1 MKNQPFHSG
10 TSSGIRWMAWLNIGV
25 QAVLPLTL
33 ALATPSASAAPD
45 TQSAQQSPA
54 PSRLHTF
61 TMGDTLASIA
71 THYTTTIAAL
81 RTLNPGRDLD
91 ALKPGDRLSVPS
103 APVHALPDLNS
114 PGQEATAQADDE
126 QARKLAALASSTGS
140 FLSNDPN
147 GDAAAS
153 MARGLA
159 TGEAS
164 SQAQQWLS
172 RFGTARVQIDVDDKL
187 SLKNSQVELLAPLH
201 DTPEQLLFAQG
212 SVHRKDERQQTSLG
226 LGVRRFNDGYML
238 GANSF
243 LDYDLSRQH
252 ARLGL
257 GVEYWRDFLKVNA
270 NSYQRLTGWK
280 DSPDVE
286 DYQERPA
293 NGWDLRTEAWLPA
306 MPQLGGK
313 LTYEQYYGDEVGL
326 FGKDNR
332 KKDPSA
338 VTVGL
343 TYTPIPLLTLSADQR
358 KGNGGNETT
367 VGAEFNYQIGE
378 PWAKQVDPAG
388 VGALRTLAGSR
399 YDLVE
404 RNNHIVL
411 EYRKK
416 QVIQMA
422 AAAHVSGQGGETKSL
437 SVWVNSKY
445 PLSHIDWTAPA
456 LLQAGGKL
464 VHDGGP
470 HYSVVLPDYQSDAQ
484 HTNVYTL
491 HGVAVD
497 SKGNR
502 SARSETR
509 VTVNAPAVSARHSTF
524 TPASTV
530 LPADGKTQQTLT
542 LAIRDEQ
549 QQPVDIALADIQIAV
564 AETQTRAGGIVIS
577 KPERVSAGHYEVQVT
592 AGSTPQSITL
602 TPSVQGT
609 ALSDARVST
618 TRSVPEEGNSSFVTS
633 HAMLPADDTTTAQLT
648 FTANDANG
656 APVEGIAKSLKFM
669 VKGDKGSVS
678 PPDVTV
684 STIEEHPKGTY
695 TATVKGKLAGRY
707 IVSPYFGSQPV
718 GRLNAEILL
727 KALPP
732 ASSTSTLEARP
743 DVIPANDYK
752 TSVLEFVAKDING
765 KPVTG
770 LSNTLALNVTDSSGK
785 PPAPG
790 HITIDPFQE
799 NGTTGVYTTALR
811 SSQAGTYTF
820 VPTIARR
827 ALAGVTTTV
836 KVVALPPTFSNS
848 KFEAMPPSVEASG
861 KHFTQLTFTAK
872 DEIGKPVTGLGNTLK
887 FLVTTDAGGSLTPTD
902 FSIGTIKEDGTT
914 GVYTAS
920 ASGLKADT
928 YTLTP
933 QVGSEVM
940 DLLAIKVQLT
950 ALPPDAT
957 KSNFDASHASI
968 EADNLDTSTLTFKAK
983 DANDKPVSGLGNRL
997 KLVVTNSPTPPDL
1010 TVEPFKEDG
1019 TTGVYIAKVRGLLP
1033 GTYGL
1038 TPQVDS
1044 DKMDDLE
1051 LNVTL
1056 IVLPPAK
1063 SELSVDNS
1071 KILADGINR
1080 TGASL
1085 RVENRLGNPVSGIVD
1100 RVSFIITDRSGNE
1113 TSDVQLTTITEKDQ
1127 TGVYWSS
1134 LSGGTAG
1141 QYYIVPK
1148 IDGDRLDSLKAPI
1161 ELLTT
1166 EIIALSAG
1174 IPRHIFPVTD
1184 NFPTTAHTEASFYPV
1199 LANNANHQD
1208 YTWTSN
1214 VSWLVREEGY
1224 LKFITPPSGDS
1235 GTITITGTRKGSSV
1249 THSYTFTIRDWYEI
1263 PKESLNWSAAMKAC
1277 STLGLAS
1284 VSKAQAT
1291 RGEGIR
1297 ALGTVT
1303 SEWGYI
1309 QPHRSVSSLWLN
1321 DSAGAGM
1328 RLILAPQYDELPT
1341 GAVGILHE
1349 RDDRPR
1355 TICHRSLK

>member
-1 MKNQPFHSG
+1 
-10 TSSGIRWMAWLNIGV
+10 MAWLNIGV

-33 ALATPSASAAPD
+33 ALATPSASAAP
-45 TQSAQQSPA
+45 TQPAKQSPA

-61 TMGDTLASIA
+61 AMGDSLASIA
-71 THYTTTIAAL
+71 SHYATTIATL

-91 ALKPGDRLSVPS
+91 VLKPGDRLSVPS
-103 APVHALPDLNS
+103 APAHALPDLNS
-114 PGQEATAQADDE
+114 PGQDATAQAEDE
-126 QARKLAALASSTGS
+126 QARKLAAMASSTGS

-147 GDAAAS
+147 SDAAAS

-212 SVHRKDERQQTSLG
+212 SIHRKDERQQTTLG

-270 NSYQRLTGWK
+270 NSYTRLTGWK

-470 HYSVVLPDYQSDAQ
+470 HYSVVLPDYQTGAQ
-484 HTNVYTL
+484 PTNVYTL

-524 TPASTV
+524 TPANTV
-530 LPADGKTQQTLT
+530 LPTDGTSYETLT

-549 QQPVDIALADIQIAV
+549 QQPVDIALADIQITVTEAQ
-564 AETQTRAGGIVIS
+564 ARAGGIVVA
-577 KPERVSAGHYEVQVT
+577 KPERVSAGHYEVRVT
-592 AGSTPQSITL
+592 AGTTPQSITL
-602 TPSVQGT
+602 TPSVQGI
-609 ALSDARVST
+609 ALSPARVST
-618 TRSVPEEGNSSFVTS
+618 VSSLPDDGKSTF
-633 HAMLPADDTTTAQLT
+633 AANPARLPANDTTTTVLT
-648 FTANDANG
+648 FEANDANG
-656 APVEGIAKSLKFM
+656 APVEGIAKDLKFM
-669 VKGDKGSVS
+669 VMGDKGSVS

-684 STIEEHPKGTY
+684 SAIVESANGRY
-695 TATVKGKLAGRY
+695 SATLKGKLAGRY
-707 IVSPYFGSQPV
+707 TLSPYFGSQPV
-718 GRLNAEILL
+718 GRLSAEILL

-743 DVIPANDYK
+743 DVIPGNNYTA
-752 TSVLEFVAKDING
+752 SVLEFAAKDING
-765 KPVTG
+765 NPVTG

-790 HITIDPFQE
+790 HIMLDPLKE
-799 NGTTGVYTTALR
+799 NGTTGVYTATLR

-820 VPTIARR
+820 VPTIARQ
-827 ALAGVTTTV
+827 ALTGVTTTV
-836 KVVALPPTFSNS
+836 RVVALPPAFGNS
-848 KFEAMPPSVEASG
+848 KFEALPATIPATG
-861 KHFTQLTFTAK
+861 KQFTQLTFTAK
-872 DEIGKPVTGLGNTLK
+872 DENGKPVTGLGNTLK
-887 FLVTTDAGGSLTPTD
+887 FLVTASAGGSPTPPD
-902 FSIGTIKEDGTT
+902 FTIGTIKEDGTT

-928 YTLTP
+928 YTLRP
-933 QVGSEVM
+933 QIDSEVM
-940 DLLAIKVQLT
+940 DALTIKVQLT
-950 ALPPDAT
+950 APPPDAT
-957 KSNFDASHASI
+957 KSNFGASHASI
-968 EADNLDTSTLTFKAK
+968 EADNLDASTLTFTAK
-983 DANDKPVSGLGNRL
+983 DINDKPVSGLGNRL
-997 KLVVTNSPTPPDL
+997 SLVVTNFEGATPTPPDL
-1010 TVEPFKEDG
+1010 TVDAFQEDG
-1019 TTGVYIAKVRGLLP
+1019 TTGVYIAKVRGLVP
-1033 GTYGL
+1033 GAYMFV
-1038 TPQVDS
+1038 PEVDH
-1044 DKMDDLE
+1044 DQMDTLKLD
-1051 LNVTL
+1051 VTL
-1056 IVLPPAK
+1056 SALPPEPAK
-1063 SELSVDNS
+1063 SRLSLLS
-1071 KILADGINR
+1071 PRILADDVHA
-1080 TGASL
+1080 TEAYF
-1085 RVENRLGNPVSGIVD
+1085 RVENRLGNPVSGIAD
-1100 RVSFIITDRSGNE
+1100 RVSFIITDRNGDK
-1113 TSDVQLTTITEKDQ
+1113 TSDVRLTPIKEQ
-1127 TGVYWSS
+1127 GGVRGLYSS
-1134 LSGGTAG
+1134 YLSGDIAGT
-1141 QYYIVPK
+1141 YYVTPQ
-1148 IDGDRLDSLKAPI
+1148 IDGKSIETLRVPI

-1166 EIIALSAG
+1166 EIIG
-1174 IPRHIFPVTD
+1174 ILASGHTFPITD
-1184 NFPTTAHTEASFYPV
+1184 NFPTTAHTDASFSPV
-1199 LANNANHQD
+1199 LANNARTSD
-1208 YTWTSN
+1208 YSWTSS
-1214 VSWLVREEGY
+1214 VSWLVREKGY
-1224 LKFITPPSGDS
+1224 LKFLTPPSGAS

-1263 PKESLNWSAAMKAC
+1263 PKEALNWNAAMTAC
-1277 STLGLAS
+1277 NTLGLAS

-1291 RGEGIR
+1291 KGEGIR
-1297 ALGTVT
+1297 AVGTVT

-1309 QPHRSVSSLWLN
+1309 QPHLATSSLWLN
-1321 DSAGAGM
+1321 DAAVAGM
-1328 RLILAPQYDELPT
+1328 RFVLAYQYDVVPT
-1341 GAVGILHE
+1341 GAVETRNPSDSNARAICQ
-1349 RDDRPR
+1349 RP
-1355 TICHRSLK
+1355 LK

>member
-1 MKNQPFHSG
+1 
-10 TSSGIRWMAWLNIGV
+10 AWLNIGV

-33 ALATPSASAAPD
+33 ALATPSASAVPD
-45 TQSAQQSPA
+45 TQPAQRSPA
-54 PSRLHTF
+54 HLHTF
-61 TMGDTLASIA
+61 AMGETLASIA
-71 THYTTTIAAL
+71 THYTTTIATL

-103 APVHALPDLNS
+103 APAHALPDLNS

-126 QARKLAALASSTGS
+126 QARKLAAMASSTGS

-172 RFGTARVQIDVDDKL
+172 RFGTARVQIEVDDKL

-226 LGVRRFNDGYML
+226 LGVRRFNDSYML

-293 NGWDLRTEAWLPA
+293 NGWDMRTEAWLPA

-470 HYSVVLPDYQSDAQ
+470 HYSVVLPDYQTQ
-484 HTNVYTL
+484 QPNLYTL

-524 TPASTV
+524 TPAHTV
-530 LPADGKTQQTLT
+530 LPTDGTTYETLT

-549 QQPVDIALADIQIAV
+549 QQPVDIALADLQITV
-564 AETQTRAGGIVIS
+564 AEAQTRAGGIVVA
-577 KPERVSAGHYEVQVT
+577 KPERVSAGRYDVRVT
-592 AGSTPQSITL
+592 AGTTPQSITL

-609 ALSDARVST
+609 ALSHAQVST
-618 TRSVPEEGNSSFVTS
+618 VSSLPDDGKSTFT
-633 HAMLPADDTTTAQLT
+633 ATPARLPANDKTTTVLT
-648 FTANDANG
+648 FTAQDADG
-656 APVEGIAKSLKFM
+656 VPVEGLAKNLKFA
-669 VKGDKGSVS
+669 VQGDKGSVS

-684 STIEEHPKGTY
+684 SAIVESTKGRY
-695 TATVKGKLAGRY
+695 TATLKGKLAGRY
-707 IVSPYFGSQPV
+707 TVTPQLGGKPI
-718 GRLNAEILL
+718 GRLNAEVELQ
-727 KALPP
+727 ALRPVP
-732 ASSTSTLEARP
+732 STSTLKADP
-743 DVIPANDYK
+743 GIIPANDYD
-752 TSVLEFVAKDING
+752 TS
-765 KPVTG
+765 T
-770 LSNTLALNVTDSSGK
+770 
-785 PPAPG
+785 
-790 HITIDPFQE
+790 
-799 NGTTGVYTTALR
+799 
-811 SSQAGTYTF
+811 
-820 VPTIARR
+820 
-827 ALAGVTTTV
+827 
-836 KVVALPPTFSNS
+836 
-848 KFEAMPPSVEASG
+848 
-861 KHFTQLTFTAK
+861 LTFTAK
-872 DEIGKPVTGLGNTLK
+872 DLNGNPVTGLGNTL
-887 FLVTTDAGGSLTPTD
+887 ALT
-902 FSIGTIKEDGTT
+902 
-914 GVYTAS
+914 
-920 ASGLKADT
+920 
-928 YTLTP
+928 
-933 QVGSEVM
+933 
-940 DLLAIKVQLT
+940 
-950 ALPPDAT
+950 
-957 KSNFDASHASI
+957 
-968 EADNLDTSTLTFKAK
+968 
-983 DANDKPVSGLGNRL
+983 
-997 KLVVTNSPTPPDL
+997 VTN
-1010 TVEPFKEDG
+1010 
-1019 TTGVYIAKVRGLLP
+1019 
-1033 GTYGL
+1033 
-1038 TPQVDS
+1038 
-1044 DKMDDLE
+1044 
-1051 LNVTL
+1051 
-1056 IVLPPAK
+1056 
-1063 SELSVDNS
+1063 
-1071 KILADGINR
+1071 
-1080 TGASL
+1080 
-1085 RVENRLGNPVSGIVD
+1085 
-1100 RVSFIITDRSGNE
+1100 
-1113 TSDVQLTTITEKDQ
+1113 
-1127 TGVYWSS
+1127 
-1134 LSGGTAG
+1134 
-1141 QYYIVPK
+1141 
-1148 IDGDRLDSLKAPI
+1148 
-1161 ELLTT
+1161 
-1166 EIIALSAG
+1166 
-1174 IPRHIFPVTD
+1174 
-1184 NFPTTAHTEASFYPV
+1184 
-1199 LANNANHQD
+1199 
-1208 YTWTSN
+1208 
-1214 VSWLVREEGY
+1214 
-1224 LKFITPPSGDS
+1224 
-1235 GTITITGTRKGSSV
+1235 
-1249 THSYTFTIRDWYEI
+1249 
-1263 PKESLNWSAAMKAC
+1263 
-1277 STLGLAS
+1277 
-1284 VSKAQAT
+1284 
-1291 RGEGIR
+1291 
-1297 ALGTVT
+1297 
-1303 SEWGYI
+1303 
-1309 QPHRSVSSLWLN
+1309 
-1321 DSAGAGM
+1321 
-1328 RLILAPQYDELPT
+1328 
-1341 GAVGILHE
+1341 
-1349 RDDRPR
+1349 
-1355 TICHRSLK
+1355 